1 MPRGG
6 RPRKTG
12 EVSIARPT
20 TQDREPQRDGPRI
33 NREINVR
40 SVRLVDANGEMVGV
54 VSLRDALYAAEEAGL
69 DLVEVSPNADPP
81 VCKILDYGK
90 YKYEAQK
97 KANEARKKQKIIEV
111 KEIKLRPNIDEHD
124 YEIKMKAMRRFLE
137 EGDKVKVTMRFRGR
151 EMAHQDIGM
160 NVLVKVREALDD
172 LGKVEQMPKLEGKQM
187 IMVLAPR

>member
-1 MPRGG
+1 M
-6 RPRKTG
+6 
-12 EVSIARPT
+12 ARPT
-20 TQDREPQRDGPRI
+20 SQDREPQREGPRI

-40 SVRLVDANGEMVGV
+40 SVRLVDAEGEMVGV

-160 NVLVKVREALDD
+160 AVLVKVREALDD